1 MANPN
6 FPLYSY
12 CNNLNGYC
20 YESYGPPKTSDVNY
34 TTVSDCSQCMVS
46 PPPPPDPNQ
55 PSVLCFTTE
64 NINTMTQPC
73 FYAQG
78 TSCPANS
85 KPIKSCNEGYQACCS
100 FPLVKNEGEPNSLE
114 SSCSSKV
121 NGGCPAGASFFPT
134 CNWNGQCQSGTGFT
148 EYYNCYYPDT
158 GVCCPPDFQ
167 TVMGGTCPN
176 GGIPLTDCT
185 EGPYITNGAKSSAN
199 KSRGNKSS
207 GNKSSRASKR
217 ARADAT
223 ACPSSTYCKWWQCPA
238 VCQGSDSTCVVPGQK
253 YSCANG
259 TCSIDANGKYD
270 NCCDACSPPTPP
282 PPPPGPPPVNNKVN
296 CCQNG
301 KCFTSPNSCPAGSK
315 QVETCNQCYQYC
327 CGQQVINNKMVK
339 SCTPRTSAGCPAG
352 TDFVED
358 CSNCSGPVQNIYC
371 CHPDLA
377 QCCPYT
383 SSDGSCAYGAV
394 PTLDCLQCPYLSYPK

>member
-20 YESYGPPKTSDVNY
+20 YQSYGPPKTLSVNY
-34 TTVSDCSQCMVS
+34 TTVPDCSQCIAY

-55 PSVLCFTTE
+55 PSVLCYTTE
-64 NINTMTQPC
+64 DINTVNITQPC
-73 FYAQG
+73 FYASG
-78 TSCPANS
+78 TNCPPNS
-85 KPIKSCNEGYQACCS
+85 KQVKSCNEGYKGCCS
-100 FPLVKNEGEPNSLE
+100 FKVDSQNPQNGLQYY
-114 SSCSSKV
+114 CSSR
-121 NGGCPAGASFFPT
+121 GEEGCPAGASFIIECGGAGP
-134 CNWNGQCQSGTGFT
+134 WNNSCL
-148 EYYNCYYPDT
+148 DT
-158 GVCCPPDFQ
+158 GVCCPPDFK
-167 TVMGGTCPN
+167 VYGGTCPT
-176 GGIPLTDCT
+176 GGIPLLDCT
-185 EGPYITNGAKSSAN
+185 EGPYIKKGGKSSSSN
-199 KSRGNKSS
+199 KKSSSRTNKKSRVTK
-207 GNKSSRASKR
+207 KV
-217 ARADAT
+217 RADAT

-270 NCCDACSPPTPP
+270 NCCDACNPP
-282 PPPPGPPPVNNKVN
+282 PSPAPPSPKPVGNNVN

-301 KCFTSPNSCPAGSK
+301 KCFTAPNACPTGST
-315 QVETCNQCYQYC
+315 QVDTCNKCYQHC
-327 CGQQVINNKMVK
+327 CGQQVVDNKMVNVCSPK
-339 SCTPRTSAGCPAG
+339 TAAGCPAG
-352 TDFVED
+352 TNFVED
-358 CSNCSGPVQNIYC
+358 CSQCSGPVQNIFC